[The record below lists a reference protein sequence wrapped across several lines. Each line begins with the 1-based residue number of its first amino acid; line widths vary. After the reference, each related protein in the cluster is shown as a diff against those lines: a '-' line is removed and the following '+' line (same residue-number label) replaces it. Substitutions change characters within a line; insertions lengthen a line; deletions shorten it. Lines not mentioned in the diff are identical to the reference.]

1 MMVLVLVVV
10 LVAGRRVDNATATT
24 ATATVGVRKLSLQ
37 YVMII
42 GMYKIEHRV
51 SQCVLLSHKY
61 NTSG

>member
-1 MMVLVLVVV
+1 MVVLVLVVV
-10 LVAGRRVDNATATT
+10 LVAGRRVDNATT
-24 ATATVGVRKLSLQ
+24 APATVGVRKLSLQ

-61 NTSG
+61 STSS